1 MPDLVRIAVRN
12 LLRYRRRTLLTAS
25 LIAIGVV
32 AVVVFVAAA
41 GAFKG
46 MMVGQITDAML
57 GHLQIHRAG
66 YVASIDNLP
75 LTLNLSAEQ
84 MAKVERALAAIP
96 EVEASSPRVKF
107 GGLLSNYVE
116 TTTVRL
122 NGVDPDREFATAPV
136 LPSRITKGEKTI
148 RRGEVLLPQLLAAGL
163 KIGVGDTVVIIATNR
178 EGSVNAMQLKI
189 GGVIDSVTG
198 PSGRD
203 GYLHIDDARELLRM
217 ETSEVSEIAVRVKRF
232 GDIGRVADA
241 LRTTLAVGMSGAGS
255 SAGGRGAEAGG
266 TGTGGPGRG
275 FEVHTWEGLTPFY
288 NVAVMI
294 DVLTWFINAVLVG
307 IVLVS
312 VMNVMLM
319 SVYERVREIGTIA
332 AMGTLPGTIR
342 AMFLVEGLALGAV
355 GAVVGGV
362 IAVLIVIGL
371 DAAKVTFNFGQ
382 QKGLVLAPVV
392 DIGSLAMV
400 SVVVIVVA
408 AVASLQPAFK
418 ASRMEPVEAL
428 RHG

>member
-84 MAKVERALAAIP
+84 AAKVEHALAAIP
-96 EVEASSPRVKF
+96 DVEASSPRVKF
-107 GGLLSNYVE
+107 GGLLSNYME

-122 NGVDPDREFATAPV
+122 NGVDPDREFATAPL
-136 LPSRITKGEKTI
+136 LPSRITKGDRTI

-163 KIGVGDTVVIIATNR
+163 KIGVGDTVVVIATNR

-189 GGVIDSVTG
+189 GGVVDSVTG

-217 ETSEVSEIAVRVKRF
+217 ETPEVSEIAVRVKRF
-232 GDIGRVADA
+232 GDIAKVAGT
-241 LRTTLAVGMSGAGS
+241 LRTALAVGMSGAGS
-255 SAGGRGAEAGG
+255 GAGGGG
-266 TGTGGPGRG
+266 KG
-275 FEVHTWEGLTPFY
+275 FEVHTWEGLTPFH

-355 GAVVGGV
+355 GAIVGGV
-362 IAVLIVIGL
+362 IAVLIIFGL
-371 DAAKVTFNFGQ
+371 DAAKVTFDFGQ

-392 DIGSLAMV
+392 DVGSLAMV
-400 SVVVIVVA
+400 SIVVIVVA

>member
-1 MPDLVRIAVRN
+1 
-12 LLRYRRRTLLTAS
+12 LRYRRRTLLTAS

-84 MAKVERALAAIP
+84 AAKVERALAGIP
-96 EVEASSPRVKF
+96 EVEAWSPRVKF

-122 NGVDPDREFATAPV
+122 NGVDPDREFATAPL
-136 LPSRITKGEKTI
+136 LPSRIAKGEKTI

-178 EGSVNAMQLKI
+178 EGSVNAMQLRI

-217 ETSEVSEIAVRVKRF
+217 ETPEVSEIAVRVKRF
-232 GDIGRVADA
+232 GDIGKVADT
-241 LRTTLAVGMSGAGS
+241 LRTALAVGVSGAGS
-255 SAGGRGAEAGG
+255 GAGGRGAETGGG
-266 TGTGGPGRG
+266 TGLGTGPGGPGRG

-355 GAVVGGV
+355 GAIVGGA
-362 IAVLIVIGL
+362 IAVLIIFGL